1 MQTWTGQTIAS
12 VPGETQ
18 RNNYSLKTQGF
29 LTAHS
34 SEEIS
39 VRHRNTAFEDMLLQ
53 SQCEQREGTQLQLS
67 ICAVYFQADSQAIYR
82 AL

>member
-39 VRHRNTAFEDMLLQ
+39 KA
-53 SQCEQREGTQLQLS
+53 
-67 ICAVYFQADSQAIYR
+67 
-82 AL
+82 